1 MHEIR
6 KRSDLLYGVVIW
18 VVIYLLYVVICCY
31 MGIKACAWRLWLKT
45 LCLQV
50 SLVFLVWCEMEA
62 LEAQQAPIHDAEGNQ
77 AAAEH
82 DPNTVSADTL
92 RTIFHEAVQGKDLSF
107 ISLGEVR
114 RQVAVNSYSF
124 RRCG

>member
-1 MHEIR
+1 
-6 KRSDLLYGVVIW
+6 
-18 VVIYLLYVVICCY
+18 